1 MVMLSSWLGQSMK
14 DIKLPK
20 IQKATG
26 SELAMRAL
34 LSHIREGI
42 FRPGEQ
48 LPSERDLVTQMGLSR
63 TGVREALRGLA
74 SCGVIEILS
83 GRGAFVRRISP
94 EMLVDSDSLLFILER
109 EAILHAVEVRRIL
122 EVETIALAAE
132 RATGEDLA
140 EMERVLRQVAAAVES
155 DDNPLGQSSQFHL
168 AVAKAAHNPV
178 LYSMVKPFVRLITRS
193 APLIGKCVPES
204 IQQEYP
210 QHFALYEAVKQRNPE
225 EARARMRTH
234 LEVAKA
240 YMLRSFPNLIGTPG
254 VQEPATNPSQTEEK
268 IHTP

>member
-1 MVMLSSWLGQSMK
+1 MS

-20 IQKATG
+20 IEKLTG

-34 LSHIREGI
+34 LAHIREGV

-48 LPSERDLVTQMGLSR
+48 LPSERDLVAQMGLSR

-94 EMLVDSDSLLFILER
+94 ELLMDSESLLFILEK
-109 EAILHAVEVRRIL
+109 ETLLHTIEVRQIL

-132 RATGEDLA
+132 RATEEDLA
-140 EMERVLRQVAAAVES
+140 EMDAVLQLVQVSVAS
-155 DDNPLGQSSQFHL
+155 NDNPLGQSSQFHL

-178 LYSMVKPFVRLITRS
+178 LFSMVKPFIQLISRS
-193 APLIGKCVPES
+193 APLIAKHVPES
-204 IQQEYP
+204 IEQEYP
-210 QHFALYEAVKQRNPE
+210 QHLALYETVRQRNPE
-225 EARARMRTH
+225 EARACMRKH
-234 LEVAKA
+234 LEVAKDHT
-240 YMLRSFPNLIGTPG
+240 LQCFPNLMNVPESSS
-254 VQEPATNPSQTEEK
+254 VAK
-268 IHTP
+268 

>member
-1 MVMLSSWLGQSMK
+1 MK
-14 DIKLPK
+14 KIKLPK

-109 EAILHAVEVRRIL
+109 ETLLHTIEVRRIL
-122 EVETIALAAE
+122 EVEAIALAAE

-140 EMERVLRQVAAAVES
+140 EMERILYQVAAAVES
-155 DDNPLGQSSQFHL
+155 DDNPLGQSSHFHV

-178 LYSMVKPFVRLITRS
+178 LYNMVKPFVRLIARS
-193 APLIGKCVPES
+193 APLIAKCVPES

-210 QHFALYEAVKQRNPE
+210 QHFALYEAVRQRNPE

-234 LEVAKA
+234 LDVAK
-240 YMLRSFPNLIGTPG
+240 MQIVQCFPNLMNAPG
-254 VQEPATNPSQTEEK
+254 DQEPAANPSQAENKDPRLMSAGGVRTK
-268 IHTP
+268 